1 MDALPLH
8 PGDEGDAVRDLQ
20 QRLAA
25 LGFDASVEPRGCFG
39 ESTED
44 AVRAFQAERGLPG
57 TGVCDQATW
66 TALVEAGYRL
76 GDRLLYLKS
85 PMVRGDDVA
94 HLQRL
99 LGTLGFDAGRVDGI
113 LGPHTERALYDFQRN
128 AGLTTDRV
136 CGREV
141 ILSLERL
148 GHSPGRSTN
157 VAGVREREF
166 LRSQPPVLTGRRIVV
181 GEGGGLDALVGA
193 VDRALED
200 AGAIVA
206 GLHHP
211 HPSVQAVE
219 ANDFGADL
227 YLGFVLSDDPRC
239 EITYYATSGFE
250 SAGGRR
256 LAEFLTTSFQRIQD
270 VEVAAAQGRWLPILR
285 ETRMPAVVCAL
296 GPPSLV
302 VERTADFAEATHEA
316 LSRWCVSPF
325 QP

>member
-8 PGDEGDAVRDLQ
+8 LGAEGDAVRDLQ

-25 LGFDASVEPRGCFG
+25 VGFDASVEPRGSFG
-39 ESTED
+39 ESTHTT
-44 AVRAFQAERGLPG
+44 VRAFQAHRGLPE
-57 TGVCDQATW
+57 TGVCDLATW

-94 HLQRL
+94 ELQRL

-128 AGLTTDRV
+128 AGLTTDGV

-141 ILSLERL
+141 LVSLDRL
-148 GHSPGRSTN
+148 GQSPGRSTN

-166 LRSQPPVLTGRRIVV
+166 LRSQPPVLSGRRIVV
-181 GEGGGLDALVGA
+181 GEAGGLDALVRA
-193 VDRALED
+193 IDRALED
-200 AGAIVA
+200 ADAIVA

-219 ANDFGADL
+219 ANAFQADL
-227 YLGFVLSDDPRC
+227 YLGLVLSDDPRC
-239 EITYYATSGFE
+239 EASYYATSGFE

-256 LAEFLTTSFQRIQD
+256 LAELLTECFQHID
-270 VEVAAAQGRWLPILR
+270 NVAVAPAQGRWLPILR
-285 ETRMPAVVCAL
+285 ETRMPAVVCGV
-296 GPPSLV
+296 GPPSVV
-302 VERTADFAEATHEA
+302 VERTAEFAEATHEA
-316 LSRWCVSPF
+316 LARWCASPF
-325 QP
+325 KP